1 MSLYKWVMILGHT
14 SGVLVFSLQA
24 RPTYILQAQGMF
36 TLLINGFGNPIVS
49 REFFS
54 FGYCIKTR
62 SVQELFLE
70 ERIWN

>member
-1 MSLYKWVMILGHT
+1 MILGHT

-49 REFFS
+49 REENFS
-54 FGYCIKTR
+54 FGYCLKTG